1 MKKTLSINIAGIIFH
16 IEEDAFATLDAYIKS
31 IHAYFESFEGS
42 KEIIADIEARIAEKF
57 WGIREDE
64 KTEAISL
71 EQVNALIASLGTVA
85 DFQALESEED
95 KKENSELAAM
105 LLPEL
110 RKVAA
115 QLGIDG
121 ASTMKK
127 PALVTAIAD
136 LQAANREAAKAER
149 EARRA
154 ERDARRKGG
163 NKNSNNSNTCD
174 GKIFLF

>member
-71 EQVNALIASLGTVA
+71 EHVNALIASL
-85 DFQALESEED
+85 
-95 KKENSELAAM
+95 
-105 LLPEL
+105 
-110 RKVAA
+110 
-115 QLGIDG
+115 
-121 ASTMKK
+121 
-127 PALVTAIAD
+127 
-136 LQAANREAAKAER
+136 ER
-149 EARRA
+149 
-154 ERDARRKGG
+154 
-163 NKNSNNSNTCD
+163 
-174 GKIFLF
+174 